1 MAGMANEN
9 IVMESDTHQNVISD
23 DTEEEETVDVRSYFP
38 ETWLWELHHSGYVLV
53 FFIEPVK
60 LRD

>member
-23 DTEEEETVDVRSYFP
+23 DTEEEETVDMRSYFP
-38 ETWLWELHHSGYVLV
+38 ETWLWELHHSG
-53 FFIEPVK
+53 
-60 LRD
+60 